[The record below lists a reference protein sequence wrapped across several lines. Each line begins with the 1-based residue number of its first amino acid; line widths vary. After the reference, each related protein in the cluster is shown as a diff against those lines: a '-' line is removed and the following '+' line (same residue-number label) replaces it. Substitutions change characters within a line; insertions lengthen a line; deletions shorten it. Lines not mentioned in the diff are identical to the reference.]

1 MSLLIER
8 MLIRDLANI
17 APSISVPY
25 KARRSGRVLVIQALY
40 EIDEVKHDP
49 EETMDRWVKEYG
61 LSPSAENFSRKLL
74 LGVLENLERIDIII
88 GAHAPEWP
96 INQIAAIDR
105 NLLRTTVYE
114 IVIATE
120 TPPKAAI
127 NEAVEIA
134 KIFGSDNSPK
144 FINGVLGSVMEE
156 IG

>member
-1 MSLLIER
+1 M
-8 MLIRDLANI
+8 ANV
-17 APSISVPY
+17 ASPTSVPY
-25 KARRSGRVLVIQALY
+25 KARRRGRVLVIQALY

-49 EETMDRWVKEYG
+49 EETIDRWIKEYG
-61 LSPSAENFSRKLL
+61 LSPSAEKFSKKLL

-88 GAHAPEWP
+88 GAHAPERP

-105 NLLRTTVYE
+105 NLLRTSVYE
-114 IVIATE
+114 VAIANE

-156 IG
+156 MG

>member
-1 MSLLIER
+1 
-8 MLIRDLANI
+8 
-17 APSISVPY
+17 
-25 KARRSGRVLVIQALY
+25 
-40 EIDEVKHDP
+40 
-49 EETMDRWVKEYG
+49 MDRWVKEYG